1 MSWKGG
7 KNVISWF
14 LLLHMC
20 LSFGQGEPTKKKVLV
35 IDPGHGGK
43 DSGARGMHGVFEK
56 DVVLYIAHEIHRLNH
71 LILNNKFEIYLTR
84 YTDTLISLSD
94 RASLA
99 RALKSDLFISLHCN
113 SARTGASGMEVFVP
127 EMHNPHIASSEEL
140 AVSIL
145 YESSNKLGIRGR
157 GVKRANFQVQR
168 ETMDQ
173 CPTILIETGFIT
185 HADEALYFKDQR
197 NIKAVAL
204 TILLGIY
211 KYLHGAGRN

>member
-84 YTDTLISLSD
+84 YTDTLI
-94 RASLA
+94 
-99 RALKSDLFISLHCN
+99 
-113 SARTGASGMEVFVP
+113 
-127 EMHNPHIASSEEL
+127 
-140 AVSIL
+140 
-145 YESSNKLGIRGR
+145 
-157 GVKRANFQVQR
+157 
-168 ETMDQ
+168 
-173 CPTILIETGFIT
+173 
-185 HADEALYFKDQR
+185 
-197 NIKAVAL
+197 
-204 TILLGIY
+204 
-211 KYLHGAGRN
+211 